1 MSRAVVLVSGGLDS
15 ATTAAV
21 AKAEGHEIY
30 AISFDYGQRHSREL
44 DSAKAIADAV
54 GAVDHLILTLDLR
67 KIGKSALTDD
77 IDVPVNRKTD
87 DIASGIPAT
96 YVPARNA
103 IFLSLAMAYAE
114 SLHARDIFIG
124 VSQVDYSG
132 YPDCRSE
139 FIEAFQNLANLATKL
154 ATEGGE
160 QFRIRAPLINMSK
173 ARIIKLGT
181 ELGVDYSRTWS
192 CYQGGETACGKCD
205 SCKLR
210 LQGFEQAGITDPL
223 EYADDRL
230 SC

>member
-21 AKAEGHEIY
+21 AKAEGHDIY

-54 GAVDHLILTLDLR
+54 SAEDHLILTLDLR
-67 KIGKSALTDD
+67 KIGRSALTDD

-87 DIASGIPAT
+87 DIVSGIPVT

-103 IFLSLAMAYAE
+103 IFLSLALAYAE
-114 SLHARDIFIG
+114 SLHACDIFIG

-139 FIEAFQNLANLATKL
+139 FIEAFQNLANVATKL
-154 ATEGGE
+154 ATEGGGH
-160 QFRIRAPLINMSK
+160 FHVRAPLINMSK
-173 ARIIKLGT
+173 AQIIKLGIQ
-181 ELGVDYSRTWS
+181 LGVDYSQTWS
-192 CYQGGETACGKCD
+192 CYQGRKLACGKCD